1 MRKSLRLFCTG
12 ISLVVLGA
20 LSCTLPANAGE
31 APAVT
36 PPPPPKWNS
45 SAAAGLTLTSGNSD
59 TMLATA
65 NIGTEK
71 KWDKNEVAFGV
82 DGAYGEQD
90 DEKNV
95 ETLHGFGQYNRLF
108 TERFFGLF
116 RADALHDAIA
126 DVEYRV
132 TLSPGV
138 GYYFI
143 KNKTTFLRG
152 EVGPG
157 VVFEKAGGETD
168 TYMTLRL
175 AERFEHQLS
184 KTARIWQSAE
194 ILPDVSD
201 WENYIVNAEIGID
214 VAINTRWSLR
224 AYLQDTYD
232 NKPAD
237 GRKHNDLKLVVGTAY
252 KF

>member
-1 MRKSLRLFCTG
+1 MRNSPLYIWTSLIAL
-12 ISLVVLGA
+12 SVLGCR
-20 LSCTLPANAGE
+20 LSANAGE
-31 APAVT
+31 ASAVT

-45 SAAAGLTLTSGNSD
+45 TAAAGLTLTSGNSE
-59 TMLATA
+59 TLLATA
-65 NIGTEK
+65 GIGTEK
-71 KWDKNEVAFGV
+71 KWERNELAFGV

-95 ETLHGFGQYNRLF
+95 EMLHGFGQYNRLF
-108 TERFFGLF
+108 TDRFFGLF

-132 TLSPGV
+132 TLSTGL

-143 KNKTTFLRG
+143 KTTNTFLRG
-152 EVGPG
+152 EIGPG

-184 KTARIWQSAE
+184 KTAKLWQSAE
-194 ILPDVSD
+194 FLPDVSD
-201 WENYIVNAEIGID
+201 WENYVVNAEIGID
-214 VAINTRWSLR
+214 VAINTKWSLR
-224 AYLQDTYD
+224 VYVQDTYD
-232 NKPAD
+232 NQPAD
-237 GRKHNDLKLVVGTAY
+237 GRKHNDVKLVAGTAY

>member
-1 MRKSLRLFCTG
+1 MRKSLHHFFKG
-12 ISLVVLGA
+12 ASLIVMSALGCPF
-20 LSCTLPANAGE
+20 SVNAGE
-31 APAVT
+31 ASAVE
-36 PPPPPKWNS
+36 PPPKPKWNS
-45 SAAAGLTLTSGNSD
+45 TATAGLTLTSGNSE
-59 TMLATA
+59 TLLATA
-65 NIGTEK
+65 SIGSEK
-71 KWDKNEVAFGV
+71 KWDRNEVALGL
-82 DGAYGEQD
+82 GGGYGEQD

-95 ETLHGFGQYNRLF
+95 EILHGFGQYNRLF
-108 TERFFGLF
+108 TDRWFGLV

-157 VVFEKAGGETD
+157 VVFEKVGGETD
-168 TYMTLRL
+168 TYMTVRV

-184 KTARIWQSAE
+184 KTAKLWQSAE

-201 WENYIVNAEIGID
+201 WQNYVVNAEIGVE
-214 VAINTRWSLR
+214 VAVNTKWSLR
-224 AYLQDTYD
+224 VLLQDTYD

-237 GRKHNDLKLVVGTAY
+237 DSKHNDLKLIAGTAY